1 MMEQETLNT
10 EQEVKQPVIGE
21 FKPKRAFLNFVSAVN
36 GARVRFIR
44 DIAFVKGEKL
54 SGTLE
59 GIVFKITIC
68 DEDTINFEEVDT
80 NVTDAAQRQR
90 LIDDID
96 STDVTGYAQ
105 KYVVAGIQFADVNG
119 DLCYLEVEQKKPIDI
134 LKSIFDEEPK
144 TELSDRG
151 FSILD
156 ALFSSESD
164 EELARE
170 FEGESDEEIILSEKD
185 AEIFVEAIENPAE
198 PNEKLKGASES
209 YMEQQFRK
217 MNEDKINE
225 LKNRIED
232 AEKESARLKR
242 EISMNE
248 TKLKKQTE
256 DLGVLETRL
265 DSFNAN
271 DESTGYVFYVS
282 EEQKP
287 EEIGL
292 TEENRAMADKIADIV
307 GLKKDVLFKML
318 TEGYYKIRIAEKSD
332 MTTEKVKVTNDI
344 LEKMK
349 SLVNGD
355 SSLEA
360 KVTMTEPGHF
370 EYRGSMTWHQIVGK
384 MIRKGFEQEPEFDKI
399 CQSNSYDSHEEEK
412 STEMN
417 LGNGMTVQS
426 DEGFVDMGNGVF
438 GIPPSDS
445 TPTKS
450 EKSKTPSLEIK
461 SKDLRTY
468 NEETTLVVMGTIDHN
483 DNRDVEITDD
493 YTGFEVY
500 VGTKKM
506 KGGYESD
513 GFISIMTLPEFAKW
527 QKQYPDVMTD
537 GGGVDSFLLPNFKG
551 TIGVTAMVDG
561 EFTSDFDLSD
571 YIQHQLEDA
580 EVFLTLPEGTEI
592 MKMDDYHQVPV
603 AAMRDIKIEKLI
615 NVNKILTK
623 EQLETVEHIKK
634 SGIDITKNWF
644 IFDTQSD
651 EFAESEE
658 FKFWVTI
665 QLEEGDDQ
673 DPMCEDFL
681 PDNIKNN
688 LHNYA
693 EVVFGYDG
701 DLSEEEFI
709 KELDKSNFFTYKK

>member
-1 MMEQETLNT
+1 MMEQETIN

-68 DEDTINFEEVDT
+68 DEGTINFEEVDT

-119 DLCYLEVEQKKPIDI
+119 DLCYLEVEQKKPIDK
-134 LKSIFDEEPK
+134 LKSLFDEEEKPSLSNK
-144 TELSDRG
+144 GMSFLDDLLGGSNEVETLELSEE
-151 FSILD
+151 D
-156 ALFSSESD
+156 A
-164 EELARE
+164 
-170 FEGESDEEIILSEKD
+170 KV
-185 AEIFVEAIENPAE
+185 FVEAIENPAE
-198 PNEKLKGASES
+198 PNEKLKGAAES
-209 YMEQQFRK
+209 YLEQQFRK

-232 AEKESARLKR
+232 AEKESARLRR

-271 DESTGYVFYVS
+271 DESLGYVFYVS

-292 TEENRAMADKIADIV
+292 TDENRAMADKIADIV

-318 TEGYYKIRIAEKSD
+318 TEGYYKIRIAERSD
-332 MTTEKVKVTNDI
+332 MTAEKVKVTNEV

-370 EYRGSMTWHQIVGK
+370 EYRGTMNWHQIVGK

-399 CQSNSYDSHEEEK
+399 CQSNSYDSHEEVKDEVSDMK
-412 STEMN
+412 SDIQKMADG
-417 LGNGMTVQS
+417 LGLGK
-426 DEGFVDMGNGVF
+426 VDF
-438 GIPPSDS
+438 GKDGISVEVVE
-445 TPTKS
+445 T
-450 EKSKTPSLEIK
+450 KTPLIEIK
-461 SKDLRTY
+461 SKVVRTY
-468 NEETTLVVMGTIDHN
+468 DEETTLVVMGTIDHN

-493 YTGFEVY
+493 YTSFEVY
-500 VGTKKM
+500 VGNKKM

-513 GFISIMTLPEFAKW
+513 GFISIMTLPEFKKW
-527 QKQYPDVMTD
+527 QAAYPDAMTD

-551 TIGVTAMVDG
+551 TIGVTAMYDVG
-561 EFTSDFDLSD
+561 EFTNDFDLND
-571 YIQHQLEDA
+571 YIQHQDGMEDA
-580 EVFLTLPEGTEI
+580 YVALTLPEGTQI
-592 MKMDDYHQVPV
+592 VKMDDYHQVPV
-603 AAMRDIKIEKLI
+603 AAMRDIKI
-615 NVNKILTK
+615 NKI
-623 EQLETVEHIKK
+623 IK
-634 SGIDITKNWF
+634 
-644 IFDTQSD
+644 
-651 EFAESEE
+651 
-658 FKFWVTI
+658 
-665 QLEEGDDQ
+665 
-673 DPMCEDFL
+673 
-681 PDNIKNN
+681 
-688 LHNYA
+688 
-693 EVVFGYDG
+693 
-701 DLSEEEFI
+701 
-709 KELDKSNFFTYKK
+709 

>member
-1 MMEQETLNT
+1 MMEQETIN

-68 DEDTINFEEVDT
+68 DEGTINFEEVDT

-119 DLCYLEVEQKKPIDI
+119 DLCYLEVEQKKPIDK
-134 LKSIFDEEPK
+134 LKSLFDEEPK

-170 FEGESDEEIILSEKD
+170 FEGESDSEILSEKD
-185 AEIFVEAIENPAE
+185 AEIFIEAIENPAE
-198 PNEKLKGASES
+198 PNEALVKASES
-209 YMEQQFRK
+209 YLEEQFRK

-232 AEKESARLKR
+232 AEKESARLRR

-271 DESTGYVFYVS
+271 DESLGYVFYVS

-318 TEGYYKIRIAEKSD
+318 TEGYYKIRIAERSD
-332 MTTEKVKVTNDI
+332 MTVEKVKVTNEV

-370 EYRGSMTWHQIVGK
+370 EYRGTMNWHQIVGK

-399 CQSNSYDSHEEEK
+399 CQSNSYDSHEEVKDEVSDMK
-412 STEMN
+412 SDIQKMADG
-417 LGNGMTVQS
+417 LGLS
-426 DEGFVDMGNGVF
+426 KVDF
-438 GIPPSDS
+438 GKDGISVEVVE
-445 TPTKS
+445 T
-450 EKSKTPSLEIK
+450 KTPSIEIK
-461 SKDLRTY
+461 SKTVRTY
-468 NEETTLVVMGTIDHN
+468 DEETTLVVMGTIDHN
-483 DNRDVEITDD
+483 DNSDVQITDD

-500 VGTKKM
+500 VGNKKM

-527 QKQYPDVMTD
+527 QKQYPDAMTD
-537 GGGVDSFLLPNFKG
+537 GGAVDSFLLPNFKG

-561 EFTSDFDLSD
+561 DFTSDFDLSD
-571 YIQHQLEDA
+571 YIQHQLEDS

-592 MKMDDYHQVPV
+592 LKMDDYHQVPV
-603 AAMRDIKIEKLI
+603 AAMRDIKI
-615 NVNKILTK
+615 NK
-623 EQLETVEHIKK
+623 VIK
-634 SGIDITKNWF
+634 
-644 IFDTQSD
+644 
-651 EFAESEE
+651 
-658 FKFWVTI
+658 
-665 QLEEGDDQ
+665 
-673 DPMCEDFL
+673 
-681 PDNIKNN
+681 
-688 LHNYA
+688 
-693 EVVFGYDG
+693 
-701 DLSEEEFI
+701 
-709 KELDKSNFFTYKK
+709 

>member
-1 MMEQETLNT
+1 MMEQETIN

-68 DEDTINFEEVDT
+68 DEGTINFEEVDT

-134 LKSIFDEEPK
+134 LKSIFDEEEKPS
-144 TELSDRG
+144 LSNKG
-151 FSILD
+151 MSFLD
-156 ALFSSESD
+156 DLLSGSD
-164 EELARE
+164 EVEPLV
-170 FEGESDEEIILSEKD
+170 LSEEDSKV
-185 AEIFVEAIENPAE
+185 FVEAIENPAE
-198 PNEKLKGASES
+198 PNEKLKGAAES
-209 YMEQQFRK
+209 YLEQQFRK

-232 AEKESARLKR
+232 AEKESARLRR

-271 DESTGYVFYVS
+271 DESLGYVFYVS

-332 MTTEKVKVTNDI
+332 MSAEKVKVTNEA

-355 SSLEA
+355 TSLEA

-370 EYRGSMTWHQIVGK
+370 EYRGTMNWHQIVGK

-412 STEMN
+412 STEMD
-417 LGNGMTVQS
+417 LGNGMVAKS
-426 DEGFVDMGNGVF
+426 EEGFVDMGNGVY

-445 TPTKS
+445 ESTKKDS
-450 EKSKTPSLEIK
+450 SSIEVKSKTV
-461 SKDLRTY
+461 RTY
-468 NEETTLVVMGTIDHN
+468 DKETTLVVMGTIDHN
-483 DNRDVEITDD
+483 DNSDVEITDD
-493 YTGFEVY
+493 YTSFEVY
-500 VGTKKM
+500 VGNKKM
-506 KGGYESD
+506 KDGYESD
-513 GFISIMTLPEFAKW
+513 GFISIMTLPEFKKW
-527 QKQYPDVMTD
+527 QAAYPDAMTD
-537 GGGVDSFLLPNFKG
+537 GGGIGSFLLPNFKG
-551 TIGVTAMVDG
+551 TIGVTAMYDVG
-561 EFTSDFDLSD
+561 EFTNDFDLDD
-571 YIQHQLEDA
+571 YILHQDGMEDA
-580 EVFLTLPEGTEI
+580 YVALTLPEGTQI
-592 MKMDDYHQVPV
+592 VKMDDYHQVPV
-603 AAMRDIKIEKLI
+603 AAMRDIKI
-615 NVNKILTK
+615 NKI
-623 EQLETVEHIKK
+623 IK
-634 SGIDITKNWF
+634 
-644 IFDTQSD
+644 
-651 EFAESEE
+651 
-658 FKFWVTI
+658 
-665 QLEEGDDQ
+665 
-673 DPMCEDFL
+673 
-681 PDNIKNN
+681 
-688 LHNYA
+688 
-693 EVVFGYDG
+693 
-701 DLSEEEFI
+701 
-709 KELDKSNFFTYKK
+709 

>member
-1 MMEQETLNT
+1 MEQETLNT

-21 FKPKRAFLNFVSAVN
+21 FKPKRKFLNFVSAVN
-36 GARVRFIR
+36 GARIRFIR

-68 DEDTINFEEVDT
+68 DEGTINFEEVDT
-80 NVTDAAQRQR
+80 NVTDAAQRKR

-105 KYVVAGIQFADVNG
+105 KFVVAGIQFADVNG
-119 DLCYLEVEQKKPIDI
+119 DLCYLEVEQMKPIDK
-134 LKSIFDEEPK
+134 LKSIFDDEETPSLSNK
-144 TELSDRG
+144 GMSFLDDLLSGSNEVETLELS
-151 FSILD
+151 
-156 ALFSSESD
+156 EN
-164 EELARE
+164 
-170 FEGESDEEIILSEKD
+170 D

-198 PNEKLKGASES
+198 PNEKLIKASES
-209 YMEQQFRK
+209 YLEQQFRK

-225 LKNRIED
+225 LKKRIED
-232 AEKESARLKR
+232 AEKESARLRR

-318 TEGYYKIRIAEKSD
+318 TEGHYKIRIAEKSD
-332 MTTEKVKVTNDI
+332 MTAEKVKVTNDI

-360 KVTMTEPGHF
+360 KVTMTEPGQF

-412 STEMN
+412 EVEMTE
-417 LGNGMTVQS
+417 T
-426 DEGFVDMGNGVF
+426 
-438 GIPPSDS
+438 
-445 TPTKS
+445 
-450 EKSKTPSLEIK
+450 EKVEVVETKTPSVEIK
-461 SKDLRTY
+461 SKDVRTY
-468 NEETTLVVMGTIDHN
+468 NEETTLVVVGTIDHN

-500 VGTKKM
+500 VGNKKM
-506 KGGYESD
+506 KGSYESD

-527 QKQYPDVMTD
+527 QKQYPDAMTD
-537 GGGVDSFLLPNFKG
+537 GGAVDSFLLPNFKG

-592 MKMDDYHQVPV
+592 LKMDDYHQVPV
-603 AAMRDIKIEKLI
+603 AAMRDIKI
-615 NVNKILTK
+615 NK
-623 EQLETVEHIKK
+623 VIK
-634 SGIDITKNWF
+634 
-644 IFDTQSD
+644 
-651 EFAESEE
+651 
-658 FKFWVTI
+658 
-665 QLEEGDDQ
+665 
-673 DPMCEDFL
+673 
-681 PDNIKNN
+681 
-688 LHNYA
+688 
-693 EVVFGYDG
+693 
-701 DLSEEEFI
+701 
-709 KELDKSNFFTYKK
+709 

>member
-1 MMEQETLNT
+1 MEETLNT

-21 FKPKRAFLNFVSAVN
+21 FKPKRKFLNFVSAVN
-36 GARVRFIR
+36 GARIRFIR

-59 GIVFKITIC
+59 GVVFKITIC
-68 DEDTINFEEVDT
+68 DEGTINFEEVDT
-80 NVTDAAQRQR
+80 TVTDAAQRKR

-105 KYVVAGIQFADVNG
+105 KFVVAGIQFADVNG
-119 DLCYLEVEQKKPIDI
+119 DLCYLEVEQKKPIDK
-134 LKSIFDEEPK
+134 LKSLFDEEPK

-170 FEGESDEEIILSEKD
+170 FEGETDSEILSEKD
-185 AEIFVEAIENPAE
+185 AEIFVEAIENPPS
-198 PNEKLKGASES
+198 PNEKLIKASES
-209 YMEQQFRK
+209 YLEQQFRK

-232 AEKESARLKR
+232 AEKESARLRR

-271 DESTGYVFYVS
+271 DESTGYVFFVS

-292 TEENRAMADKIADIV
+292 TEDNRAMADKIADIV

-318 TEGYYKIRIAEKSD
+318 TEGHYKIRIAEKSD
-332 MTTEKVKVTNDI
+332 MTAEKVKVTNDI

-349 SLVNGD
+349 ALVNGD

-360 KVTMTEPGHF
+360 KVTMTEPGQF

-399 CQSNSYDSHEEEK
+399 CQSNSYDSKEEVKEVEKVEEK
-412 STEMN
+412 KE
-417 LGNGMTVQS
+417 VVK
-426 DEGFVDMGNGVF
+426 EK
-438 GIPPSDS
+438 
-445 TPTKS
+445 TKNS
-450 EKSKTPSLEIK
+450 SLEIK
-461 SKDLRTY
+461 SKDVRTY
-468 NEETTLVVMGTIDHN
+468 NEETTLVVVGTIDHE

-500 VGTKKM
+500 VGNKKM

-513 GFISIMTLPEFAKW
+513 GFISIMTLPEFKIW
-527 QKQYPDVMTD
+527 QKQYPDAMTD
-537 GGGVDSFLLPNFKG
+537 GGGIGSFLLPNFKG
-551 TIGVTAMVDG
+551 TIGVTAMYDVG
-561 EFTSDFDLSD
+561 EFTNEFDLDD
-571 YIQHQLEDA
+571 YILHQDGMEDA
-580 EVFLTLPEGTEI
+580 YVSLTLPEGTQI

-603 AAMRDIKIEKLI
+603 AAMRDIKID
-615 NVNKILTK
+615 KI
-623 EQLETVEHIKK
+623 IK
-634 SGIDITKNWF
+634 
-644 IFDTQSD
+644 
-651 EFAESEE
+651 
-658 FKFWVTI
+658 
-665 QLEEGDDQ
+665 
-673 DPMCEDFL
+673 
-681 PDNIKNN
+681 
-688 LHNYA
+688 
-693 EVVFGYDG
+693 
-701 DLSEEEFI
+701 
-709 KELDKSNFFTYKK
+709 